1 MLNRKENEQTLNNL
15 YKNAH
20 VAMQSISDLLPET
33 DYEMMKRELERQ
45 FNGYKNAINEIS
57 AYMKENEITPKDI
70 GPIKKM
76 MLRASVKMN
85 AAKND
90 NRSHIAEM
98 MIKGTVMGLTDIY
111 RDLGEKKDVTAPEV
125 EQLANRLA
133 SMEETYEKRL
143 KEYL

>member
-1 MLNRKENEQTLNNL
+1 MLNSKENEQTLNNL
-15 YKNAH
+15 YRNAH

-33 DYEMMKRELERQ
+33 DDEMMKKELERQ
-45 FNGYKNAINEIS
+45 FEGYKNAINEIS
-57 AYMKENEITPKDI
+57 AFMKENRITPKDI

-76 MLRASVKMN
+76 MLKASVKMN

-111 RDLGEKKDVTAPEV
+111 RDLGEKEGVTAPEV
-125 EQLANRLA
+125 AELANRLA

-143 KEYL
+143 KNYL

>member
-1 MLNRKENEQTLNNL
+1 MTNRKENEKILNDL
-15 YKNAH
+15 FQNAH

-33 DYEMMKRELERQ
+33 DDEMMKKELERQ
-45 FNGYKNAINEIS
+45 FDGYKNAINEIS

-70 GPIKKM
+70 GPMKKM
-76 MLRASVKMN
+76 MLKASVKMN

-90 NRSHIAEM
+90 KRSHLAEM

-111 RDLGEKKDVTAPEV
+111 RNLGENEGVTAPEV
-125 EQLANRLA
+125 AELANRLA

-143 KEYL
+143 KAYL